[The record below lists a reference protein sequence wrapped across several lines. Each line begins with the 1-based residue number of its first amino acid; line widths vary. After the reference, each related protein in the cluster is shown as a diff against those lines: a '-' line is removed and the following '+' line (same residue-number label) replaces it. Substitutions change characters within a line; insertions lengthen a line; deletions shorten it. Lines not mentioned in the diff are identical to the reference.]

1 MTRSDIATIAPAALR
16 IAVLGGTAAE
26 LPGEGRPGVGAYRLT
41 ARAGG
46 AYLFV
51 GVHGTRLA
59 PPTRIPDLSL
69 QPGDIC
75 FYDAHRPP
83 LLDFPAHCRLKVF
96 LVPHEE
102 LGLEDGGDDLRRVV
116 THPVA
121 RSSRLGT
128 LLSPFLSEL
137 ADTAVSAISAEPPVG
152 EMLAR
157 NAVNLLA
164 TLAAE
169 QLGRTRTG
177 TPGADPTDTPVGRSP
192 LMARVLGFID
202 EHLADADLSPEV
214 IAGAHHI
221 SVRYLHRLFQDEG
234 TSVGRWVQRRR
245 LEECRRDLVLG
256 VRNRRT
262 IASVAGR
269 WGFLSATHFSR
280 VFRAAY
286 GMSPSE
292 WRDSA
297 GQGQT
302 GGRGTPLH
310 DRRPRPAPPPLTD
323 DPLRS
328 PSVSPS
334 LSPSLSPP
342 RARR

>member
-1 MTRSDIATIAPAALR
+1 MTTSDIGTLAPAGLR
-16 IAVLGGTAAE
+16 IAVLGGRPSE
-26 LPGEGRPGVGAYRLT
+26 LPGEGRPDVGAYRLT

-51 GVHGTRLA
+51 GVRGARLPSA
-59 PPTRIPDLSL
+59 ARIPDLSL

-75 FYDAHRPP
+75 FYDASRPP
-83 LLDFPAHCRLKVF
+83 SLDFPEHCRLKVF
-96 LVPHEE
+96 LVPADE

-116 THPVA
+116 AHPVA

-128 LLSPFLSEL
+128 LLSPFLAEL
-137 ADTAVSAISAEPPVG
+137 ADTAVSAISAEQPVG

-169 QLGRTRTG
+169 QLGRARAG
-177 TPGADPTDTPVGRSP
+177 GAPGAGPADGPVGRTP

-234 TSVGRWVQRRR
+234 MSVGRWVQRRR

-292 WRDSA
+292 WRDAAASQA
-297 GQGQT
+297 PT
-302 GGRGTPLH
+302 G
-310 DRRPRPAPPPLTD
+310 
-323 DPLRS
+323 
-328 PSVSPS
+328 
-334 LSPSLSPP
+334 
-342 RARR
+342 ARRASVHVR

>member
-1 MTRSDIATIAPAALR
+1 MTRSGTGVAEEAGLR
-16 IAVLGGTAAE
+16 IRVLDGAAVA
-26 LPGEGRPGVGAYRLT
+26 LPGDGRSAPDAYRLT
-41 ARAGG
+41 GRTGG
-46 AYLFV
+46 AYLLV
-51 GVHGTRLA
+51 GVRGSGVPLVERM
-59 PPTRIPDLSL
+59 PDVSL
-69 QPGDIC
+69 RPGDIC
-75 FYDAHRPP
+75 FYDANHPP
-83 LLDFPAHCRLKVF
+83 VPDLPERCRLKVF

-102 LGLEDGGDDLRRVV
+102 LGLEDDDLRRVV
-116 THPVA
+116 ATPVA

-137 ADTAVSAISAEPPVG
+137 ADTVVSAEPPVG

-164 TLAAE
+164 TLATE
-169 QLGRTRTG
+169 RSGRVVTDAPG
-177 TPGADPTDTPVGRSP
+177 TRSP
-192 LMARVLGFID
+192 MVARVLRFID

-221 SVRYLHRLFQDEG
+221 SVRYLHKLFRDEG
-234 TSVGRWVQRRR
+234 TTVGRWIQRRR

-256 VRNRRT
+256 LRNRRT

-292 WRDSA
+292 WRDTA
-297 GQGQT
+297 GRP
-302 GGRGTPLH
+302 GGRT
-310 DRRPRPAPPPLTD
+310 
-323 DPLRS
+323 
-328 PSVSPS
+328 
-334 LSPSLSPP
+334 
-342 RARR
+342 

>member
-1 MTRSDIATIAPAALR
+1 MTTSDIGTLASAGLR
-16 IAVLGGTAAE
+16 IAVLGGSPSE

-51 GVHGTRLA
+51 GVRGARLPSA
-59 PPTRIPDLSL
+59 ARIPDLSL

-75 FYDAHRPP
+75 FYDANRPP
-83 LLDFPAHCRLKVF
+83 SLDLPAHCRLKVF
-96 LVPHEE
+96 LVPADE
-102 LGLEDGGDDLRRVV
+102 LGLEDGGDDLRRVI
-116 THPVA
+116 THPVV

-128 LLSPFLSEL
+128 LLSPFLAEL
-137 ADTAVSAISAEPPVG
+137 ADTAVSAISADPPVG
-152 EMLAR
+152 EMLTR

-169 QLGRTRTG
+169 QLGRARAG
-177 TPGADPTDTPVGRSP
+177 GAPGVGGGPADGPVGRTP

-256 VRNRRT
+256 IRNRRT

-297 GQGQT
+297 GQADGH
-302 GGRGTPLH
+302 G
-310 DRRPRPAPPPLTD
+310 
-323 DPLRS
+323 PLRRNR
-328 PSVSPS
+328 
-334 LSPSLSPP
+334 PSLSPP

>member
-1 MTRSDIATIAPAALR
+1 MTRSDTSAIGAAGLR
-16 IAVLGGTAAE
+16 IAVLDLGLDLGLDGTATE
-26 LPGEGRPGVGAYRLT
+26 LPGDGRPGAGAYRLT
-41 ARAGG
+41 ARTGG

-51 GVHGTRLA
+51 GVRGTGVPLA
-59 PPTRIPDLSL
+59 ERIPDVSL

-75 FYDAHRPP
+75 FYDANHPP
-83 LLDFPAHCRLKVF
+83 LLDFPERCRLKVF
-96 LVPHEE
+96 LVPREE
-102 LGLEDGGDDLRRVV
+102 LGLEDGDLRRIVA
-116 THPVA
+116 TPVA
-121 RSSRLGT
+121 GSSRLGT

-137 ADTAVSAISAEPPVG
+137 ADTAVSAEPPVG

-164 TLAAE
+164 TLATE
-169 QLGRTRTG
+169 QLGRTPTG
-177 TPGADPTDTPVGRSP
+177 TPGGRSP
-192 LMARVLGFID
+192 LVARALRFID

-214 IAGAHHI
+214 IAAAHHI
-221 SVRYLHRLFQDEG
+221 SVRYLHKLFQDEG
-234 TSVGRWVQRRR
+234 TTVGRWIQRRR

-292 WRDSA
+292 WRDTA
-297 GQGQT
+297 GQAT
-302 GGRGTPLH
+302 AGGRGT
-310 DRRPRPAPPPLTD
+310 RPHGR
-323 DPLRS
+323 
-328 PSVSPS
+328 
-334 LSPSLSPP
+334 
-342 RARR
+342 

>member
-1 MTRSDIATIAPAALR
+1 M
-16 IAVLGGTAAE
+16 E
-26 LPGEGRPGVGAYRLT
+26 LPGDGRPGACAYRLT
-41 ARAGG
+41 ARTGG

-51 GVHGTRLA
+51 GVRGTGV
-59 PPTRIPDLSL
+59 PPAERIPDVSL

-75 FYDAHRPP
+75 FYDANHPP
-83 LLDFPAHCRLKVF
+83 LLDFPDRCLLKVF
-96 LVPHEE
+96 LVPREE
-102 LGLEDGGDDLRRVV
+102 LGLADGDLRRVV
-116 THPVA
+116 ATPVA
-121 RSSRLGT
+121 GSSRLGT

-137 ADTAVSAISAEPPVG
+137 ADTAVSAEPLVG
-152 EMLAR
+152 EMLTR

-164 TLAAE
+164 TLATDQSGRSERAG
-169 QLGRTRTG
+169 QAGRTATDA
-177 TPGADPTDTPVGRSP
+177 PGGRSP
-192 LMARVLGFID
+192 LVARVLRFID

-221 SVRYLHRLFQDEG
+221 SVRYLHKLFQDEG
-234 TSVGRWVQRRR
+234 TTVGRWIQRRR

-256 VRNRRT
+256 IRNRRT

-297 GQGQT
+297 GQVPT
-302 GGRGTPLH
+302 GGRGT
-310 DRRPRPAPPPLTD
+310 RPRS
-323 DPLRS
+323 R
-328 PSVSPS
+328 
-334 LSPSLSPP
+334 
-342 RARR
+342 

>member
-1 MTRSDIATIAPAALR
+1 MTTSDIGTLAPAGFR
-16 IAVLGGTAAE
+16 IAVLGGSASE

-51 GVHGTRLA
+51 GVRGARLPSA
-59 PPTRIPDLSL
+59 ARIPDLSL

-75 FYDAHRPP
+75 FYDANRPP
-83 LLDFPAHCRLKVF
+83 SLDFPAHCRLKVF
-96 LVPHEE
+96 LVPADE
-102 LGLEDGGDDLRRVV
+102 LGLEDGGDDLRRVIA
-116 THPVA
+116 HPVA

-128 LLSPFLSEL
+128 LLSPFLAEL
-137 ADTAVSAISAEPPVG
+137 VDTAVSAISAEPPVG
-152 EMLAR
+152 EMLTR

-169 QLGRTRTG
+169 QLGRARTG
-177 TPGADPTDTPVGRSP
+177 GAPGVGGRPADGPVGRTP

-256 VRNRRT
+256 IRNRRT

-297 GQGQT
+297 GQADGH
-302 GGRGTPLH
+302 G
-310 DRRPRPAPPPLTD
+310 
-323 DPLRS
+323 PLRRDR
-328 PSVSPS
+328 
-334 LSPSLSPP
+334 PSLSPP

>member
-1 MTRSDIATIAPAALR
+1 MTRSDTSTLAAAGLR
-16 IAVLGGTAAE
+16 IAVLDLDPALDGRATG
-26 LPGEGRPGVGAYRLT
+26 LPGPGLPGDGRPGTGAYRLT
-41 ARAGG
+41 ARTGG
-46 AYLFV
+46 AYLLV
-51 GVHGTRLA
+51 GVRGA
-59 PPTRIPDLSL
+59 GVPPAGRTPDVSL

-75 FYDAHRPP
+75 FYDANHPP
-83 LLDFPAHCRLKVF
+83 LPDFPERCRLKVF
-96 LVPHEE
+96 LVPCEE
-102 LGLEDGGDDLRRVV
+102 LGLVDGDLRRVV
-116 THPVA
+116 ATPVA

-137 ADTAVSAISAEPPVG
+137 ADTAVAAAPVVG

-164 TLAAE
+164 TLATE
-169 QLGRTRTG
+169 QLGRTG
-177 TPGADPTDTPVGRSP
+177 TDTPGGRSP
-192 LMARVLGFID
+192 LVARVLRFID

-221 SVRYLHRLFQDEG
+221 SVRYLHKLFQDEG
-234 TSVGRWVQRRR
+234 TTVGRWIQRRR

-292 WRDSA
+292 WRDS
-297 GQGQT
+297 
-302 GGRGTPLH
+302 GGRVPAGA
-310 DRRPRPAPPPLTD
+310 RGMRPRS
-323 DPLRS
+323 R
-328 PSVSPS
+328 
-334 LSPSLSPP
+334 
-342 RARR
+342 

>member
-1 MTRSDIATIAPAALR
+1 MTRSDIGTIAPAGLR
-16 IAVLGGTAAE
+16 IAVLGGNPAE
-26 LPGEGRPGVGAYRLT
+26 LPGEGRPGIGAYRLT

-51 GVHGTRLA
+51 GVRGTPAPSAGRL
-59 PPTRIPDLSL
+59 PDLSL

-75 FYDAHRPP
+75 FYDANHPP
-83 LLDFPAHCRLKVF
+83 LLDFPEHCRLKVF
-96 LVPHEE
+96 LVPCEE
-102 LGLEDGGDDLRRVV
+102 LGLEDGSDDLRRVV
-116 THPVA
+116 ANPVS

-137 ADTAVSAISAEPPVG
+137 ADTAVSAISTEPPVG

-164 TLAAE
+164 MLAAE
-169 QLGRTRTG
+169 QLGRTRSG
-177 TPGADPTDTPVGRSP
+177 TPGAGPTDTPVGRSP
-192 LMARVLGFID
+192 LMARVLRYID

-221 SVRYLHRLFQDEG
+221 SVRYLHRLFQDDG

-297 GQGQT
+297 GQGPT

-310 DRRPRPAPPPLTD
+310 HR
-323 DPLRS
+323 
-328 PSVSPS
+328 
-334 LSPSLSPP
+334 
-342 RARR
+342 